1 MLPIFGTAMA
11 SRKNFEDEKISLSN
25 GSNRNI
31 RGSNLNWNGAPV
43 ELNTT
48 QI

>member
-1 MLPIFGTAMA
+1 MQ
-11 SRKNFEDEKISLSN
+11 EDKSGLCTPVTN

-31 RGSNLNWNGAPV
+31 RDSNLNWNGAPV